1 MAVHDFARKMT
12 KYFRKGIALLP
23 ANTRTIIKGLV
34 SYIPGVY
41 NFVDDTR
48 SVSAAFCYSVW
59 LRHLVIA
66 SENGLNT
73 DPKVF
78 AELGP
83 GSSLGVGLSAM
94 LCGTDTHYALDVIP
108 FAQKDRNMEI
118 LDELIYLFS
127 KRASIPHGE
136 DFATE
141 VRPPLSSYGFP
152 RYILTD
158 ERLEQSMTP
167 DRIASI
173 RTALK
178 RALSGDTV
186 SEDSGSIEIFYV
198 APWNDA
204 QVVPADCADMV
215 LSNTVMQCVEDLQE
229 AYSGCYSWLR
239 AGGYMSHNIDFSSYG
254 ATKEWN
260 GHWACSSLEWRL
272 MRGNRLYLLN
282 RQPHSVHIDLMEK
295 TGFKIMCD
303 LKFMTDSGI
312 KRSRLAS
319 GFEWISDEDLHTEG
333 AFIQALKP

>member
-66 SENGLNT
+66 SKNGLNT

-94 LCGTDTHYALDVIP
+94 LCGTDTLYALDVIP
-108 FAQKDRNMEI
+108 FAQKDRNVEI

-136 DFATE
+136 DFSTE

-152 RYILTD
+152 RHILTD

-167 DRIASI
+167 DRIESI
-173 RTALK
+173 RSALK

-186 SEDSGSIEIFYV
+186 SESGSIEIFYI
-198 APWNDA
+198 APWNDP
-204 QVVPADCADMV
+204 QVVPAECADMV
-215 LSNTVMQCVEDLQE
+215 LSNTVMQCVEDLQT
-229 AYSGCYSWLR
+229 AYSCCYSWLR
-239 AGGYMSHNIDFSSYG
+239 ARGYMSHNIDFSSYG

-260 GHWACSSLEWRL
+260 GHWACSSLEWHL

-282 RQPHSVHIDLMEK
+282 RQPHSVHIDLMKK

-303 LKFMTDSGI
+303 LKFMTHSEI
-312 KRSRLAS
+312 KRSQLVS
-319 GFEWISDEDLHTEG
+319 GFEWISGEDLHTKG
-333 AFIQALKP
+333 AFIQAIKP